1 MAKKKRK
8 EKKTKQRLN
17 ILGVVKH
24 FFSPRRWTLSVSHI
38 QLRAAAA
45 NRQDVTCTSARA
57 RGSAL
62 LLTATV
68 SLHLV
73 PDLVVHLRGVLV
85 QLVQLRPLL
94 LHPLLVG
101 LELFL
106 QLCKTPGIRN

>member
-1 MAKKKRK
+1 M
-8 EKKTKQRLN
+8 ESL
-17 ILGVVKH
+17 KH
-24 FFSPRRWTLSVSHI
+24 FPPAPRRWTLSVSHI

-45 NRQDVTCTSARA
+45 NRQDVTSARA

-106 QLCKTPGIRN
+106 QLCKTPDIRN